1 MSLSRMWA
9 PDVEPKS
16 SGRPSLLPAE
26 PSCLP
31 LKEDFDCGFAGGG
44 GKQKGM
50 GSVTT

>member
-16 SGRPSLLPAE
+16 SDRPSLLPAK

-31 LKEDFDCGFAGGG
+31 LKEDFDCDFVSGG

>member
-1 MSLSRMWA
+1 MQA

-16 SGRPSLLPAE
+16 SGRPLPSE

-44 GKQKGM
+44 GQQKGM